1 MTAVFVH
8 RYATVLALGLVF
20 QVLCPTAADAQSL
33 PDELNYQGKLT
44 ELDGTPVDGPT
55 LITFRLYDVD
65 VGGTHLWEEHQVIEV
80 DNGTFS
86 AALGSTTPV
95 DLDFGVQYW
104 LELVVNNDLIE
115 PRVVLL
121 PVPYAHHAFQAE
133 GGYSADWGVTAD
145 EATEA
150 GHAMTADNATEA
162 GYATSAGH
170 SSTSDA
176 ASYADYAL
184 DADHAL
190 DADTLDGYTAA
201 SLEESAEVTSALSDH
216 ETTFH
221 TEDPGQD
228 MLEVLAYNL
237 SQLLHEDPQYQGL
250 LYDDFD
256 DTTLVN
262 TGSTTA
268 QVYTDASLVMD
279 GTGSLFDDFSDASVD
294 TSKWSTYTTGNGGP
308 SVSENGT
315 YLVVALN
322 GDPWPGGEARV
333 CSKTGSNYWYM
344 ENVNKNG
351 GSSFTSSLIL
361 FGSPSASG
369 TYVTLQGASALGDD
383 VHVYCNPSTKKASVY
398 ANGGESVYE
407 VDLSP
412 LGSVSSYYVGLRVA
426 ATSGQPTTR
435 ETRMMACYRADPGSY
450 TSTFY
455 SAVQT
460 ADGTVNAVLLSADDA
475 IGTSGDL
482 EYEISVDNGSH
493 YITVEEGELTSIEAY
508 QGAQVILKATLTL
521 GNETTRIDNYTLF
534 YLTE

>member
-1 MTAVFVH
+1 MNTRSLQQRATARIWV
-8 RYATVLALGLVF
+8 AILVAAF
-20 QVLCPTAADAQSL
+20 TFHADAQTL

-65 VGGTHLWEEHQVIEV
+65 VGGSHLWEEHQVIEV

-86 AALGSTTPV
+86 AALGSTTPI

-121 PVPYAHHAFQAE
+121 PVPYAHHAIHSETAD
-133 GGYSADWGVTAD
+133 SADWAVTAD

-150 GHAMTADNATEA
+150 GHATTADSATEA
-162 GYATSAGH
+162 GYATSSGH
-170 SSTSDA
+170 ASTADS

-184 DADHAL
+184 DAEHAL

-201 SLEESAEVTSALSDH
+201 SLEESAEITSAISDH

-237 SQLLHEDPQYQGL
+237 SQLLHENPQYQGL

-256 DTTLVN
+256 DSTLVN

-268 QVYTDASLVMD
+268 RLYTDASLVMD
-279 GTGSLFDDFSDASVD
+279 GVGTLFDGFSDASVD
-294 TSKWSTYTTGNGGP
+294 TSKWSTYTNGNGGP
-308 SVSENGT
+308 SVSEDGT
-315 YLVVALN
+315 YLFVALN

-344 ENVNKNG
+344 ENVNKHG
-351 GSSFTSSLIL
+351 GSGFTSSLIL

-369 TYVTLQGASALGDD
+369 TYVTLEGADLGDD
-383 VHVYCNPSTKKASVY
+383 VHVYCNPSTKKASVH
-398 ANGGESVYE
+398 ANGSEVAYE
-407 VDLSP
+407 VDLSS
-412 LGSVSSYYVGLRVA
+412 LGSVSAYYIGLRVA

-435 ETRMMACYRADPGSY
+435 ETRMKACYRADPGSY

-455 SAVQT
+455 STAQT
-460 ADGTVNAVLLSADDA
+460 ADGTVTAVLLSADDSV
-475 IGTSGDL
+475 GDSGDL
-482 EYEISVDNGSH
+482 QYEISVDNGSH
-493 YITVEEGELTSIEAY
+493 YTTVEEGELTTIDAN
-508 QGAQVILKATLTL
+508 QGTQVILKATLTL
-521 GNETTRIDNYTLF
+521 GKATTKIDNYTIY
-534 YLTE
+534 YLTD